1 MILLF
6 RDAKTYTGNFAID
19 EKVLAEE
26 GMTDFSQYAA
36 VPGTTEFMP
45 DFFLDDFDD
54 FYEGKRKAVDS
65 AAAPKEGI
73 AAVFEQIGGVV
84 NEEMVGKIKAV
95 YAFDIKGKIIVHFLM
110 YIFLVWHFFLTNE

>member
-1 MILLF
+1 
-6 RDAKTYTGNFAID
+6 
-19 EKVLAEE
+19 
-26 GMTDFSQYAA
+26 MTDFSQYAA

-65 AAAPKEGI
+65 QAAPKEGI
-73 AAVFEQIGGVV
+73 AKVFEQISSVV

-95 YAFDIKGKIIVHFLM
+95 YVFDIKGKIIVHFVK
-110 YIFLVWHFFLTNE
+110 YIFYSVAFFLTNE

>member
-1 MILLF
+1 
-6 RDAKTYTGNFAID
+6 
-19 EKVLAEE
+19 
-26 GMTDFSQYAA
+26 MTDFSQYAA

-65 AAAPKEGI
+65 TAAPKEGI

-95 YAFDIKGKIIVHFLM
+95 YAFDIKGKIIVHFVT
-110 YIFLVWHFFLTNE
+110 YTFFSVAFFLTNE